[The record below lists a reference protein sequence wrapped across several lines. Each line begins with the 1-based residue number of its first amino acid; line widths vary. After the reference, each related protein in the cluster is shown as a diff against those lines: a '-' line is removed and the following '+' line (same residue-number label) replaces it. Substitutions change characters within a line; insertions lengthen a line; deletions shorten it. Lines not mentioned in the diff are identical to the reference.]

1 MLFQCLKDNP
11 NLTEVYLCFDSDTA
25 GQSAAKRISD
35 KLFAQGYKSEI
46 LVPTKKDWNE
56 DLIMQKEGEQAWTEQ
71 SY

>member
-1 MLFQCLKDNP
+1 M
-11 NLTEVYLCFDSDTA
+11 CFDSDTA

>member
-1 MLFQCLKDNP
+1 M
-11 NLTEVYLCFDSDTA
+11 TEVYLCFDSDAA
-25 GQSAAKRISD
+25 GQSAAKKISD